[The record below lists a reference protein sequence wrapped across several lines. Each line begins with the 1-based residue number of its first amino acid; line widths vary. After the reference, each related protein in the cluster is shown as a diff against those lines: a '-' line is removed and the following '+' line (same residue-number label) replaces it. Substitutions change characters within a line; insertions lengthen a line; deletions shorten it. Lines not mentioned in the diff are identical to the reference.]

1 MNSSFNYKI
10 YSIANLNLDYLLL
23 YLNFTENVILLQFE
37 VDLMNLMKLF
47 MTILYDLKFYFK
59 ELFMMIIENFV

>member
-1 MNSSFNYKI
+1 MNLSFNYKI

>member
-1 MNSSFNYKI
+1 MNLSLNYKI

-23 YLNFTENVILLQFE
+23 YLNFTENVILLQIE

-47 MTILYDLKFYFK
+47 MTILYYLKFYFK

>member
-1 MNSSFNYKI
+1 MNLSLNYKI

>member
-1 MNSSFNYKI
+1 MNLSFNYKI

-37 VDLMNLMKLF
+37 VDLVNLMKLF
-47 MTILYDLKFYFK
+47 MTIFYDLKF
-59 ELFMMIIENFV
+59 